1 MTKRILICKF
11 HQESNTFNPVIND
24 TQRFNAGDEFEGVRI
39 FNKLM
44 EENGTIC
51 GAVTAI
57 REAGG
62 EVIPTIFTHS
72 GSGGPVSDG
81 ALAHFCQRLR
91 HYLRNAGEYDAVYA
105 ELHGA
110 TCTETC
116 DDACGEILAMI
127 RQEVGQKPVAASCD
141 LHAKI
146 TPKMLNNADMICGY
160 QTYPHVDLYQT
171 GYRAAKLCMAR
182 LAGQKGAWA
191 ASYVPMLVPPAG
203 YTDKAGAFKGLMDKA
218 KAMVADGTLI
228 DFSIFVVQ
236 PWLDVNEISSC
247 ILTFAED
254 SAVAKEKAEELAT
267 GLYAIR
273 EEMWPDLRPVDEIID
288 AAEANTTGKPVIL
301 ADSADSPNGGAVG
314 DSVCVALRLQ
324 ERGSKIK
331 VAMSVRDAEAVEQAF
346 CMGVGATGVFRVGGK
361 MTPGLAGP
369 FMAEGTVVG
378 LYENDP
384 LNGKH
389 PKIGKTAVVR
399 FGNIEML
406 LCTEGSSSRTPEMYR
421 DFGIEPND
429 CDLIVIKANTSFRAF
444 FAPVTDLI
452 YVADTPGAGASNL
465 RRLDWRMVPQT
476 MYPFTESEDL
486 QPESFLW

>member
-1 MTKRILICKF
+1 MTKRVLICKF
-11 HQESNTFNPVIND
+11 HQESNTFNPLIND
-24 TQRFNAGDEFEGVRI
+24 TQRFNAGDAFEGERI
-39 FNKLM
+39 FNKQM
-44 EENGTIC
+44 EENGTVC

-62 EVIPTIFTHS
+62 EVIPTIFMHS

-91 HYLRNAGEYDAVYA
+91 HYLQTAGEFDAVYA

-110 TCTETC
+110 TCTESC
-116 DDACGEILAMI
+116 DDACGEILELI
-127 RQEVGQKPVAASCD
+127 RQEVGGKPVSASCD

-146 TPKMLNNADMICGY
+146 TPKMLKNADIICGY

-171 GYRAAKLCMAR
+171 GYRAGKLCVEM
-182 LAGQKGAWA
+182 LAGKKTAWA

-203 YTDKAGAFKGLMDKA
+203 YTDKDGAFKLLMDKA

-228 DFSIFVVQ
+228 DFSVFVVQ
-236 PWLDVNEISSC
+236 PWLDVQKISSC
-247 ILTFAED
+247 ILTSAED
-254 SAVAKEKAEELAT
+254 PEVAKQKAKELAD

-273 EEMWPDLRPVDEIID
+273 EQMWPDLRPVDAIID

-314 DSVCVALRLQ
+314 DSAAVALRLQ
-324 ERGSKIK
+324 ARGSKLK
-331 VAMSVRDAEAVEQAF
+331 VAMAVRDEESVEQAF
-346 CMGVGATGVFRVGGK
+346 QIGVGAAGTFRVGGK
-361 MTPGLAGP
+361 LTPGLEGP
-369 FMAEGTVVG
+369 FEAEGTVLG

-384 LNGKH
+384 LTGKH
-389 PKIGKTAVVR
+389 PRIGKAAVVR
-399 FGNIEML
+399 FGNMEMI
-406 LCTEGSSSRTPEMYR
+406 LCTEGSSSRTPAMYR
-421 DFGIEPND
+421 DFGIEPKD

-444 FAPVTDLI
+444 FAPLTDLI

-465 RRLDWRMVPQT
+465 RRLTWKNVPQT
-476 MYPFTESEDL
+476 MYPFVDPENL
-486 QPESFLW
+486 KIESFLW